1 MEAKISMLHDT
12 VHPAAYKPAF
22 CDRASGSQ
30 TGLSAAL
37 CRAAMAGGSSAS
49 GLAVPLHSFTTRI
62 LPAQMRQFQRQST
75 AKQSLTESQLS
86 TASPLMSQMGAATPG
101 DRNPNADLLTSLV
114 GTAICGRPYAATK
127 PSNVATDCMSASP
140 CRTNI

>member
-30 TGLSAAL
+30 TWLYAAL

-101 DRNPNADLLTSLV
+101 DRNLNADLLTSLV
-114 GTAICGRPYAATK
+114 GTAICGSPYAATK